1 MKTLGKKNLIK
12 NFAFSFLAQA
22 ISLLVS
28 FVVNLVV
35 PKFISEYQY
44 AYWQMYVLYVGYVG
58 VLHFGLLDGL
68 LLRYSQ
74 YDYEELDKK
83 LVRSQFAFLMT
94 VTTVI
99 AAVGIITAMLALGES
114 YRLILIFVAVGV
126 LSKNIVT
133 YTSYL
138 FQITNRI
145 KKYAI
150 VAISQRAFFGV
161 ATVVLL
167 AAGVKDF
174 YWFCIADL
182 VGDLFAIAL
191 GFAFNRDLYLGSL
204 ISFRDTIREAGS
216 NIGAGMLLLIA
227 NWSSM
232 LLVGGAKMMVQWRWD
247 ELVFGQVSFSF
258 SITNLF
264 LSFVSAVSVVLFPSL
279 KRMEPEKLPGLYKNL
294 REAISLVLFFAM
306 IFYFPGCWIL
316 KKWLPAYE
324 ASLQYLCIL
333 LPLIIFSSKVG
344 LLTDN
349 YLKAYRK
356 EKQMLIVNL
365 ICVALA
371 FGLFAFSAYVLNN
384 MTVLLVSVVFVIM
397 LRSVISE
404 IIVMKTIKIKIVADF
419 IIEIV
424 MTVVFIV
431 FAKLLPLWIGCG
443 AYTAALLVYFAI
455 KHKTIKNFFT
465 GLRRKRQ

>member
-58 VLHFGLLDGL
+58 VLHFGLLDGM

-150 VAISQRAFFGV
+150 VA
-161 ATVVLL
+161 
-167 AAGVKDF
+167 
-174 YWFCIADL
+174 
-182 VGDLFAIAL
+182 
-191 GFAFNRDLYLGSL
+191 
-204 ISFRDTIREAGS
+204 
-216 NIGAGMLLLIA
+216 
-227 NWSSM
+227 
-232 LLVGGAKMMVQWRWD
+232 
-247 ELVFGQVSFSF
+247 
-258 SITNLF
+258 
-264 LSFVSAVSVVLFPSL
+264 
-279 KRMEPEKLPGLYKNL
+279 
-294 REAISLVLFFAM
+294 
-306 IFYFPGCWIL
+306 
-316 KKWLPAYE
+316 
-324 ASLQYLCIL
+324 
-333 LPLIIFSSKVG
+333 
-344 LLTDN
+344 
-349 YLKAYRK
+349 
-356 EKQMLIVNL
+356 
-365 ICVALA
+365 
-371 FGLFAFSAYVLNN
+371 
-384 MTVLLVSVVFVIM
+384 
-397 LRSVISE
+397 
-404 IIVMKTIKIKIVADF
+404 
-419 IIEIV
+419 
-424 MTVVFIV
+424 
-431 FAKLLPLWIGCG
+431 
-443 AYTAALLVYFAI
+443 
-455 KHKTIKNFFT
+455 
-465 GLRRKRQ
+465 